1 MRLKLINKYN
11 FVACTVLLVTM
22 ATYAFLNVETLTNL
36 FLGEA
41 LKDVDNLSE
50 TIIRTTHYQML
61 EDDRERVYQMIEE
74 ISSQKGIELIR
85 LLDKEGIIAYS
96 THHEEIGSVVDRN
109 SEGCSGCHSGAT
121 PLARASS
128 MDRSRT
134 FINRAG
140 IEVLGVTKEIT
151 NKPSCYTAD
160 CHFHAPEAQLLGILD
175 VHVSLA
181 GVKETAGAY
190 RNNIIVFTMVLL
202 LILTTVLSLLTQKL
216 INLPVNNLL
225 EHTQRVTRGD
235 LTTQIKDIPRDE
247 LGELAEA
254 FNKMTLNLQQAQD
267 ESRQWADTLEA
278 KVAERTEK
286 IQSMQSKL
294 LRSEKLA
301 SIGELVAGIAHE
313 INNPLTGI
321 LMFSSMIESDPRL
334 DPGIRQDL
342 ETILHE
348 TQRCARIVRELL
360 DFSRENI
367 PQKKWESIHDII
379 DKTLALVEHQASF
392 HNIAIIKDYTETL
405 PEVLVDPGQ
414 IEQVLINIVINA
426 SQAMS
431 DGGSLKIRTYPG
443 RHNKFLHIEISDT
456 GGGISEENLQKIF
469 DPFFSTKGANGT
481 GLGLSVSYGI
491 IENHGGHIE
500 VSSRLGEGTTF
511 LVKLPFG
518 DPAELNPP
526 EETIA

>member
-11 FVACTVLLVTM
+11 FVTCTVLLVTM

-61 EDDRERVYQMIEE
+61 EDDRERVYRMIEE
-74 ISSQKGIELIR
+74 VGSQKGIELIR

-96 THHEEIGSVVDRN
+96 TLHDEIGSVVDRN
-109 SEGCSGCHSGAT
+109 SEGCSGCHSGET

-140 IEVLGVTKEIT
+140 TEVLGVTKEIT
-151 NKPSCYTAD
+151 NKPSCYTAS

-175 VHVSLA
+175 VHVSLT
-181 GVKETAGAY
+181 GVKETAAAY
-190 RNNIIVFTMVLL
+190 RNNIIVFTLVLL
-202 LILTTVLSLLTQKL
+202 LILTTCLSLLTQKL
-216 INLPVNNLL
+216 INFPVNNLL
-225 EHTQRVTRGD
+225 EHTQRVTHGD

-254 FNKMTLNLQQAQD
+254 FNKMTTKLKEAQD
-267 ESRQWADTLEA
+267 ESRQWANTLEA

-321 LMFSSMIESDPRL
+321 LMFASMIESDPRL

-342 ETILHE
+342 ETIMHE
-348 TQRCARIVRELL
+348 TQRCARIVKELL

-367 PQKKWESIHDII
+367 PQKSWGSVHDII

-392 HNIAIIKDYTETL
+392 HNISVVREYHDAL

-414 IEQVLINIVINA
+414 MEQVLINIIINA
-426 SQAMS
+426 SQAMPG
-431 DGGSLKIRTYPG
+431 GGSLKVRTCPDSQNQY
-443 RHNKFLHIEISDT
+443 LHIEISDT
-456 GGGISEENLQKIF
+456 GCGISEENLQRIF

-481 GLGLSVSYGI
+481 GLGLSVTYGI

-500 VSSRLGEGTTF
+500 VSSQLGEGTTF
-511 LVKLPFG
+511 LIKLPLG
-518 DPAELNPP
+518 SPARLAPP
-526 EETIA
+526 KEAMA